1 MNKWEITAQK
11 AWEAILEKVKTLYSQ
26 GMTDQKIADLIG
38 AGNRSVITEWRKGNR
53 KAINT
58 TFANLMS
65 YLEKLDLDYES
76 LFPATVPTI
85 KRPGPYA
92 PIEKVEGEDL
102 PVIPVMGS
110 TGAGDAVEIFS
121 QTPDYLLP
129 VPERYYRV
137 DMIGLVVDGVSMEP
151 TIQRGSIVGIMP
163 YDGSITEGGI
173 YLIQRPP
180 FGRTIKRIRMG
191 SDGEILLVSDN
202 PTIGPITLLPEGY
215 EQVIKGRVV
224 WIWQM
229 C

>member
-1 MNKWEITAQK
+1 MGNFYEEAMMAIKKAVNEQFGGNVASASRAWNIPNDNLNKWLRRDRVPNLDNISP
-11 AWEAILEKVKTLYSQ
+11 ILEKICTY
-26 GMTDQKIADLIG
+26 
-38 AGNRSVITEWRKGNR
+38 
-53 KAINT
+53 
-58 TFANLMS
+58 TFDS
-65 YLEKLDLDYES
+65 
-76 LFPATVPTI
+76 VPTI

-92 PIEKVEGEDL
+92 PVEKVEGEDL

-151 TIQRGSIVGIMP
+151 TIQRGAIVGIMP

-191 SDGEILLVSDN
+191 PAGEILLVSDN
-202 PTIGPITLLPEGY
+202 PDIGPVTLVPEGY
-215 EQVIKGRVV
+215 EEIIKGRVV
-224 WIWQM
+224 WIWQI